1 MTTHSLTHSLTLS
14 LWQDGTPVERAAVAF
29 SYNDLWNRTLSLL
42 SADHGHAGV
51 YTCRVGMRTGGPRLT
66 RESRVEV
73 IGELLLMNMMHGS
86 LHFSKQSPISK

>member
-1 MTTHSLTHSLTLS
+1 M
-14 LWQDGTPVERAAVAF
+14 QDGTPIERAAVAF

-66 RESRVEV
+66 REARVEV
-73 IGELLLMNMMHGS
+73 IGEL
-86 LHFSKQSPISK
+86 FT